1 MHPTLT
7 ALTEQHKAAAV
18 AAAAKE
24 DKQVPAPESP
34 AGSKQP
40 AMHDTTQTPDAHK
53 NKSVRLLRSS
63 NEAEADATPDEC
75 ILAVCLMLAA
85 LFEGKCQLNLSGV
98 PWLASSNTLQMPAL

>member
-1 MHPTLT
+1 MDPTLSS
-7 ALTEQHKAAAV
+7 LTEQHRAAAV

-24 DKQVPAPESP
+24 DKQEAAPESP
-34 AGSKQP
+34 PGSKQP
-40 AMHDTTQTPDAHK
+40 AVHDTAPTPDAHK

-85 LFEGKCQLNLSGV
+85 LFEGG
-98 PWLASSNTLQMPAL
+98 